1 MSERTNVRLF
11 QVNQPI
17 EVTNNKDKYLNSG
30 VEGYTGQFQGLTT
43 VNGTSRAGVY
53 KKSNF
58 LIKNNSREITLT
70 NEFVIGMW
78 FKFLPG
84 RVTDAPIYVILHF
97 DDNDEVVTT
106 LPTTYDYVSTA
117 HYLAIVRDSSGN
129 IDFKIDGTTW
139 YSATNTSTLDLTGN
153 SLLIIDAIGYNEDAV
168 GTQMVADD
176 IIISDILIPEVVGST
191 PPSDY
196 LRIKTINPVPLP
208 WEEALLAKIKVY

>member
-11 QVNQPI
+11 QVNQSI
-17 EVTNNKDKYLNSG
+17 EVTNNSDKYLNAG
-30 VEGYTGQFQGLTT
+30 VEGYTGQFQSTAS
-43 VNGTSRAGVY
+43 VNSTSRAGVY

-58 LIKNNSREITLT
+58 LIKNNERQIVLP

-84 RVTDAPIYVILHF
+84 RFTNVPIHVIIHF

-106 LPTTYDYVSTA
+106 LPTTYDYVNTS

-139 YSATNTSTLDLTGN
+139 YSDTNTSTLDLTGN
-153 SLLIIDAIGYNEDAV
+153 SLIIIDAIGYNEDAV
-168 GTQMVADD
+168 GSQMVADD
-176 IIISDILIPEVVGST
+176 IIISDIMIPEVVGST
-191 PPSDY
+191 PPTNY
-196 LRIKTINPVPLP
+196 LRLKTINPVPLP
-208 WEEALLAKIKVY
+208 WEEALHAKIKVY